1 MFVLRKNKE
10 QYFNFQGKTHRI
22 VRGNS
27 HWCDNQSH
35 FQICMVALHYT
46 CKWKLTLKTK
56 LTIAYTMSVTKSNSH
71 DGKRSIQS
79 INCHITVTTG
89 QIYSGS
95 TFHVRS
101 WSRMTIS
108 FAFPGGIS
116 FMSWGSCW
124 WLVTAVIIL
133 QWNSSEHKI
142 IKNGIFLFNITC
154 IWNKQIM
161 YFRCQILNSFHI
173 MILLHPVSP
182 YFTLCKS
189 L

>member
-95 TFHVRS
+95 TFHVVLEAAWQYPLHFLEASHS
-101 WSRMTIS
+101 WAEGVADDLWQQS
-108 FAFPGGIS
+108 
-116 FMSWGSCW
+116 
-124 WLVTAVIIL
+124 
-133 QWNSSEHKI
+133 
-142 IKNGIFLFNITC
+142 
-154 IWNKQIM
+154 
-161 YFRCQILNSFHI
+161 
-173 MILLHPVSP
+173 
-182 YFTLCKS
+182 
-189 L
+189 